1 MCLAEYGYGS
11 PIADGI
17 YLWNPCIRKYKRL
30 PDFSLTQYHWVSTGF
45 AYQSEANDYKVVT
58 ITQMGAQNHHGVEV
72 YTLSSIS
79 WRRVEMSLGM
89 GLCIGWEKLKGEVQ
103 LANRDV
109 ILSFDVNNDKFGE
122 IALPDGQQLI
132 PQGLVA
138 VPHDLMV
145 FKGKLAF
152 ITFGYITTNRINVE
166 EYIDFMKSHT
176 HKSCFIWVMG
186 EYGVHE
192 SWSILFFVRFENVC
206 YVHFYGCKEVVVKSN
221 DFKWIELVI
230 VSLDPNFT

>member
-1 MCLAEYGYGS
+1 M
-11 PIADGI
+11 
-17 YLWNPCIRKYKRL
+17 K
-30 PDFSLTQYHWVSTGF
+30 
-45 AYQSEANDYKVVT
+45 
-58 ITQMGAQNHHGVEV
+58 
-72 YTLSSIS
+72 
-79 WRRVEMSLGM
+79 
-89 GLCIGWEKLKGEVQ
+89 
-103 LANRDV
+103 LANCDL

-122 IALPDGQQLI
+122 IALPHGQQLI

-145 FKGKLAF
+145 FKEKLAF

-176 HKSCFIWVMG
+176 HKSCFIWVIG

-192 SWSILFFVRFENVC
+192 SWSKPFFVRFENAC

-221 DFKWIELVI
+221 DFKWIDLVI
-230 VSLDPNFT
+230 VSLDPETLREKDLGIRNVSHLATTFMESLVFLDGEAELSG

>member
-1 MCLAEYGYGS
+1 M
-11 PIADGI
+11 
-17 YLWNPCIRKYKRL
+17 
-30 PDFSLTQYHWVSTGF
+30 HWS
-45 AYQSEANDYKVVT
+45 
-58 ITQMGAQNHHGVEV
+58 
-72 YTLSSIS
+72 
-79 WRRVEMSLGM
+79 
-89 GLCIGWEKLKGEVQ
+89 GEVKGGVK
-103 LANRDV
+103 LANCDL

-122 IALPDGQQLI
+122 IALPHGQQLI

-176 HKSCFIWVMG
+176 HKSCFIWVIG

-192 SWSILFFVRFENVC
+192 SWSKPFFVRFENAC
-206 YVHFYGCKEVVVKSN
+206 YVHFYGGNSCGELLVRKEVVVTSN
-221 DFKWIELVI
+221 AEFNWIELVI
-230 VSLDPNFT
+230 VSLDPETLHEKDLGIRNVSHLATTFMESLAFLDGAFSMHAFIQNAHIRQASMIEDASHML

>member
-1 MCLAEYGYGS
+1 
-11 PIADGI
+11 
-17 YLWNPCIRKYKRL
+17 
-30 PDFSLTQYHWVSTGF
+30 
-45 AYQSEANDYKVVT
+45 
-58 ITQMGAQNHHGVEV
+58 
-72 YTLSSIS
+72 
-79 WRRVEMSLGM
+79 MSLGNNVAFNS
-89 GLCIGWEKLKGEVQ
+89 GNCWPATFVNGALHWLGEVKGGVQ

-145 FKGKLAF
+145 FKRKLAF

-176 HKSCFIWVMG
+176 HKSSFIWVMG

-192 SWSILFFVRFENVC
+192 SWSKLFFVRFENILWLQQL
-206 YVHFYGCKEVVVKSN
+206 G
-221 DFKWIELVI
+221 
-230 VSLDPNFT
+230 